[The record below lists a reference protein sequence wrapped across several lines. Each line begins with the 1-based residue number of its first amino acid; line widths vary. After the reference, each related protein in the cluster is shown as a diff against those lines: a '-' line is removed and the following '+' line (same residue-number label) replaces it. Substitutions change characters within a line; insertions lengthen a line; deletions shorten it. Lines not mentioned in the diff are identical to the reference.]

1 MLTKD
6 LINNCIPQLQP
17 DDSVAKALQLMNDF
31 RVPHLPVVDES
42 MLLGLVSEDDLL
54 DVQDEK
60 TLLGTLNNIFIQATT
75 KSTDFFL
82 AAVKSCIEYDCRLVA
97 VLNEKGEYEGA
108 ISSWDLLKTLGDF
121 VGVERGGGIIVL
133 SIERVNYSI
142 SEISRIVEG
151 CDATILHLNTQ
162 SHPDTDVM
170 TVTINVNK
178 DEISSII
185 STFERYEYTVIFNYG
200 HEVHI
205 SEIETN
211 YKHLMNYL
219 NI

>member
-6 LINNCIPQLQP
+6 LINTCIPQLQP
-17 DDSVAKALQLMNDF
+17 FDTVAKGLQLMNDF
-31 RVPHLPVVDES
+31 RVTHLPVVDEDI
-42 MLLGLVSEDDLL
+42 LLGLVCEDDLL
-54 DVQDEK
+54 DIQDEK

-82 AAVKSCIEYDCRLVA
+82 AAVKSCMEYDCRLVA
-97 VLNEKGEYEGA
+97 VLNEKGEYIGA
-108 ISSWDLLKTLGDF
+108 INSWDLFKALGDF
-121 VGVERGGGIIVL
+121 VGVERKGGIIVL
-133 SIERVNYSI
+133 SIERMNYSI

-151 CDATILHLNTQ
+151 CDATILHLNTE
-162 SHPDTDVM
+162 SHPDTDIM

-178 DEISSII
+178 DEIDKII
-185 STFERYEYTVIFNYG
+185 LTFERYEYNVIYNYG
-200 HEVHI
+200 QEVHT
-205 SEIETN
+205 SEIESN